1 MSTFSTVM
9 PNTTLHGCRVLTPDD
24 RTKIRYYC
32 ASFIITAPVLKDAG
46 VAGTAAGD
54 YDFCCEL
61 LAQNIERLTHRLT
74 RSFLKNGTNFVSG
87 DSL

>member
-32 ASFIITAPVLKDAG
+32 ASFIITAPVLKDAALRARRREITIS
-46 VAGTAAGD
+46 VANFWHRTLKG
-54 YDFCCEL
+54 
-61 LAQNIERLTHRLT
+61 LAHRLT